1 MLSIVSV
8 PPALMVVAKAAE
20 PAAPLRMVLPWPMV
34 SAPVAVLSPLSVRS
48 PAPSLLT
55 LRAFVPWAN

>member
-1 MLSIVSV
+1 M
-8 PPALMVVAKAAE
+8 MVVAKAAE
-20 PAAPLRMVLPWPMV
+20 PAAPLRATLPWPMV
-34 SAPVAVLSPLSVRS
+34 RAPVAVLSPLSVRS